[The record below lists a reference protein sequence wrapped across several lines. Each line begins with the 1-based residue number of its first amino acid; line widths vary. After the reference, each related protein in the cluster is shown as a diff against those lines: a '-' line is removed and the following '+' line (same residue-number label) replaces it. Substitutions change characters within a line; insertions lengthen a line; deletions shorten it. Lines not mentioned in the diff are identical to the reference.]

1 MISNLDRISSDS
13 ISRTVN
19 YVLKDSA
26 QVVATNMPAGLLK
39 KCRNLTT
46 SFRSIASLN
55 KRVKKPLYHISIR
68 CAPEDGSLSP
78 LEWSKISGRFLEL
91 MELEENPFTA
101 ATHGDN
107 HVHLLISRVD
117 DSGKCYD
124 ASWDCFKAQK
134 ALRTI
139 ESEGGYRR
147 VKSSFEVRKSRDTKG
162 QVHRIKKEQEEYK
175 NGLRD
180 EPPEPSKKTQL
191 QQAID
196 KGIEQASS
204 VEGIKEFLSSQNI
217 QTRQKNQGWSVEL
230 DEYHFAGNQ
239 LGRDYTL
246 NSVRDA
252 LESQVNREQETP
264 EPEITKE
271 AEPELTPQVSTDT
284 EISNRQNLEQE
295 PEQSVVSEA
304 QTDREQIDSHSR
316 VIELITRNEELRL
329 AKEAK
334 QAKKAEEAKKAKA
347 NQQSLVER
355 IAPIVSSWINLLGEG
370 SFEGKK
376 HSASWNCETNC
387 LTLRDKTL
395 DESDNPVMLASWDEE
410 KQLWKDTASKLTEEK
425 VRYWEKEVE
434 PRVLAQQRK
443 QRTQTQANSREMS
456 L

>member
-139 ESEGGYRR
+139 ESEG
-147 VKSSFEVRKSRDTKG
+147 K
-162 QVHRIKKEQEEYK
+162 
-175 NGLRD
+175 
-180 EPPEPSKKTQL
+180 
-191 QQAID
+191 
-196 KGIEQASS
+196 
-204 VEGIKEFLSSQNI
+204 
-217 QTRQKNQGWSVEL
+217 
-230 DEYHFAGNQ
+230 
-239 LGRDYTL
+239 
-246 NSVRDA
+246 
-252 LESQVNREQETP
+252 
-264 EPEITKE
+264 
-271 AEPELTPQVSTDT
+271 
-284 EISNRQNLEQE
+284 
-295 PEQSVVSEA
+295 
-304 QTDREQIDSHSR
+304 
-316 VIELITRNEELRL
+316 
-329 AKEAK
+329 
-334 QAKKAEEAKKAKA
+334 
-347 NQQSLVER
+347 
-355 IAPIVSSWINLLGEG
+355 
-370 SFEGKK
+370 
-376 HSASWNCETNC
+376 
-387 LTLRDKTL
+387 
-395 DESDNPVMLASWDEE
+395 
-410 KQLWKDTASKLTEEK
+410 
-425 VRYWEKEVE
+425 
-434 PRVLAQQRK
+434 
-443 QRTQTQANSREMS
+443 
-456 L
+456 